1 MNIIYIYWPPAVWK
15 LTTAKELS
23 KITWYKILH
32 NHLTLDLVNYFFDRF
47 KSEELFYSMNE
58 KINLFLLQELFE
70 NINWVIMTQ
79 CYEEKYDKNY
89 IKKLIDL
96 VKIKNIN
103 IYFVKLECN
112 IDELLKRVE
121 SEDRKNSKKL
131 SNKIELNKLL
141 KNWDLNSNIEWY
153 DTLTI
158 KNDNKTANEV
168 AKQITKYYNL

>member
-1 MNIIYIYWPPAVWK
+1 
-15 LTTAKELS
+15 
-23 KITWYKILH
+23 
-32 NHLTLDLVNYFFDRF
+32 
-47 KSEELFYSMNE
+47 MNE

-70 NINWVIMTQ
+70 NVNWLIMTQ

-112 IDELLKRVE
+112 NDELLKRVE
-121 SEDRKNSKKL
+121 SEDRKNTKKL
-131 SNKIELNKLL
+131 SSKIELNKLL
-141 KNWDLNSNIEWY
+141 KNWDLNSNIKWY

-168 AKQITKYYNL
+168 AKQITKYYKL

>member
-1 MNIIYIYWPPAVWK
+1 
-15 LTTAKELS
+15 
-23 KITWYKILH
+23 
-32 NHLTLDLVNYFFDRF
+32 
-47 KSEELFYSMNE
+47 MNE
-58 KINLFLLQELFE
+58 KINLFLLRELFE
-70 NINWVIMTQ
+70 NINWLIMTQ

-112 IDELLKRVE
+112 NDELLKRVE
-121 SEDRKNSKKL
+121 SEDRKNTKKL
-131 SNKIELNKLL
+131 SSKIELNKLL
-141 KNWDLNSNIEWY
+141 KNWDLNSNIKWY

-168 AKQITKYYNL
+168 AKQITKYYKL